1 MRAKLLALNVQQLHL
16 LDRLFSEPNV
26 SRVAETEGL
35 SQPALSRIL
44 KHLRSE
50 LGDPLLV
57 KSGRGMALTE
67 RAEALRYPLREILS
81 HVATLSSDV
90 RFEPARSEQTFTIG
104 CADCLLPAFV
114 ARVIQRVT
122 QSGPRLSLRFR
133 MLDPLY
139 DTSRALDTGVLDLVV
154 SNHPNPREDLRTSAL
169 YSEEVVC
176 LVRKGHPF
184 ERLQRLSLGRY
195 LAARHLAP
203 SQSLDGEPGPIMAA
217 LQKAGYKRRVA
228 ATVPEYNLVPWAL
241 AGSDLVFTTGRRFAE
256 HQARLAPLAVV
267 PAPQEFSDMHF
278 YQLWHQRKHA
288 SASNQWL
295 RRQLGEIARGID
307 D

>member
-1 MRAKLLALNVQQLHL
+1 MRAQLLALNVQHLHL
-16 LDRLFSEPNV
+16 LDRLFTELNV
-26 SRVAETEGL
+26 TRVAETEGL
-35 SQPALSRIL
+35 SQPAVSRTL
-44 KHLRSE
+44 KHLRE
-50 LGDPLLV
+50 VLGDPLLV

-67 RAEALRYPLREILS
+67 RAELLRYPLREILS
-81 HVATLSSDV
+81 HVSTLSSDIT
-90 RFEPARSEQTFTIG
+90 FEPAQAEQAFTIG
-104 CADCLLPAFV
+104 CADCLLPGFV
-114 ARVIQRVT
+114 ARVIQRVV
-122 QSGPRLSLRFR
+122 QAGPRLAVRFR

-169 YSEEVVC
+169 YTEEVVC
-176 LVRKGHPF
+176 LVRKGHAF
-184 ERLQRLSLGRY
+184 ERLQRVSLGRY

-203 SQSLDGEPGPIMAA
+203 SQSMDGEPGPIMATM
-217 LQKAGYKRRVA
+217 QKVGYRRQVA

-267 PAPQEFSDMHF
+267 PAPREFDDMQF

-295 RRQLGEIARGID
+295 RRQLTEIARRID
-307 D
+307 G